1 MFIFLQQN
9 DLYVRYLHMICK
21 SFDVMKGY
29 FVFIIILR
37 YDASK
42 DKERKTNSELSCA
55 PIYFR
60 VGYKGQGKSFS

>member
-21 SFDVMKGY
+21 SFDVMKEH

-42 DKERKTNSELSCA
+42 DKKKENEFRTLMCTYLLSG
-55 PIYFR
+55 R
-60 VGYKGQGKSFS
+60 L